1 MDRARGGI
9 LRPARPSKRRR
20 VAPELVRDRKTR
32 EVLAEDDDEAEV
44 RIVECIEALVDRT
57 AERLEQPDVLQ
68 APKAG
73 RRQPLQL
80 GENAL
85 AGGPGHE
92 CNRLEQERLRAL
104 VHPKPELVLE
114 AHRPEEAEGVVA
126 EDRLGHGSDDA
137 GPEVGAAVVRVVR
150 LARSDMHG
158 DRVEREVAGR
168 EVGVDPVADRCEVD
182 GLVDAV
188 GDHPPCSVALR
199 QGEDRAA
206 EAAGEAVRSLARVG
220 TGDVEVENRSEE
232 ELVADCAPDDPRLL
246 LRQDLAEALIHRS

>member
-1 MDRARGGI
+1 MDRPRRGI
-9 LRPARPSKRRR
+9 FRPARTTKRGR
-20 VAPELVRDRKTR
+20 VALELVRDRKTR
-32 EVLAEDDDEAEV
+32 EVPAEDDDEAEV
-44 RIVECIEALVDRT
+44 RVVEGVEAAVELATEQR
-57 AERLEQPDVLQ
+57 EQPDVVQ

-80 GENAL
+80 RENAL
-85 AGGPGHE
+85 SCRLGHE
-92 CNRLEQERLRAL
+92 RCRRTQQRLGSL

-114 AHRPEEAEGVVA
+114 AHRPQEAEGVVA

-137 GPEVGAAVVRVVR
+137 GLEVGAAVVRVVR
-150 LARSDMHG
+150 LARSDMDG

-168 EVGVDPVADRCEVD
+168 EVGVDPLADRCEVD

-188 GDHPPCSVALR
+188 GDHPPCSVPLR
-199 QGEDRAA
+199 QREDRAS

-232 ELVADCAPDDPRLL
+232 ELVADGAPDDPRLL